1 MTPNSVRDKVAA
13 VLPLITQ
20 IRRRLHAEPEL
31 SYGEVETTRLI
42 ASTLSDAGLVPRLR
56 TPRTGLVVDL
66 GDHSKPVVG
75 FRADLDGLPIQE
87 PEGLEYRSTKP
98 GVMHACGHDL
108 HAAIGT
114 GLALI
119 ASRLGLN
126 ARFIFQPAEE
136 AYPGGG
142 EELVAE
148 GAAEGLSSVIAF
160 HCDPSLEVGRVGMRP
175 GPITASADRF
185 FITLEGPGGHTARPH
200 RTVDLVYAAGLLATQ
215 LPGHLDRLTDAR
227 LPKSVVFGRIAG
239 GTAVNVIPSSLEMSG
254 TCRTLDRGVWE
265 EMPGL
270 MERLVHEIVA
280 PAGPKV
286 MFSYQRGIPPVINN
300 DQVVAICMGA
310 VTDLLGPESVAEAPT
325 SMGAE
330 DFSRF
335 TQAVPGSLIRLGVK
349 SDNRTVDLH
358 SSTFRADEGAL
369 ETGLLAGVASLLAL
383 SQERTQ
389 GSEGN

>member
-1 MTPNSVRDKVAA
+1 MTATSLRSEVTA
-13 VLPLITQ
+13 VLPQVTE
-20 IRRRLHAEPEL
+20 IRRRLHSQPEL
-31 SYGEVETTRLI
+31 SYGEFETTRLI
-42 ASTLSDAGLVPRLR
+42 AATVREAGLEPRLR
-56 TPRTGLVVDL
+56 TPHTGLLVDV
-66 GDHSKPVVG
+66 GGPAPDQGVVG
-75 FRADLDGLPIQE
+75 FRADLDALPIQE
-87 PEGLEYRSTKP
+87 PEGLEYRSVVP
-98 GVMHACGHDL
+98 GVMHACGHDV

-114 GLALI
+114 GLALL
-119 ASRLGLN
+119 ADRLGLK

-142 EELVAE
+142 EELVGE
-148 GAAEGLSSVIAF
+148 GAALGLSSVIAF
-160 HCDPSLEVGRVGMRP
+160 HCDPSLEAGRVGFRP

-215 LPGHLDRLTDAR
+215 LPGHLDRLMDAR
-227 LPKSVVFGRIAG
+227 LPKSVVFGKIAG

-265 EMPGL
+265 DIPSV

-286 MFSYQRGIPPVINN
+286 VFSYQRGIPPVIN
-300 DQVVAICMGA
+300 DEQVVAVCMAA
-310 VTDLLGPESVAEAPT
+310 VTELLGPEAVAEAPT

-349 SDNRTVDLH
+349 GDHRTADLH

-369 ETGLLAGVASLLAL
+369 ETGLLAGIASLLAL
-383 SQERTQ
+383 AR
-389 GSEGN
+389 